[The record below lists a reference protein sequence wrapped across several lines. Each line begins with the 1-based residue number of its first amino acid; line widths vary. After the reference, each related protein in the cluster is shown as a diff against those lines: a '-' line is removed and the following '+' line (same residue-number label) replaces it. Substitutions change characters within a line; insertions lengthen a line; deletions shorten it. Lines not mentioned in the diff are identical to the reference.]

1 MLNMN
6 FILNIPIFI
15 HLLNVTGV
23 LVISLVAIYI
33 VTFDDSKIAKIA
45 KIIIKILL
53 CVSILAIIIKIC
65 FIPNYKTEAK
75 VESVGGRGLTVSY
88 VNSYGENTLTAR
100 INVNSVSE
108 YNAGDT
114 ITIDVYDFW
123 IKEAGR
129 CE

>member
-1 MLNMN
+1 MN
-6 FILNIPIFI
+6 FILNIPIII

-23 LVISLVAIYI
+23 LVILLVAIYI
-33 VTFDDSKIAKIA
+33 LTFDDSKKIA

-108 YNAGDT
+108 YNVGET
-114 ITIDVYDFW
+114 ITIEVYDFW

-129 CE
+129 C